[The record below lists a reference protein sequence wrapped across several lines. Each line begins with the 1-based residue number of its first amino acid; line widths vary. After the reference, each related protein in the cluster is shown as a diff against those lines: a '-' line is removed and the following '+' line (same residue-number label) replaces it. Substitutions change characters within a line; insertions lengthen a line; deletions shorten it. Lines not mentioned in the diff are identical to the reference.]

1 MARVCQKGLIIVY
14 QTNTDLSH
22 SVTPFK
28 WLYSHSL
35 LNKSNIFLLLR
46 LQLYTKVP
54 ILVHP
59 TEKLSHLIVGR
70 RILLTAIFWWASQP
84 MYAVSKIRKLAINS
98 NFKKLRVIGQVE
110 WIKRQKKRACYF
122 HLSLKKKPWNIPSS
136 LDNADENESSL
147 WKARA
152 SEKKSLD
159 LK

>member
-1 MARVCQKGLIIVY
+1 
-14 QTNTDLSH
+14 
-22 SVTPFK
+22 
-28 WLYSHSL
+28 
-35 LNKSNIFLLLR
+35 
-46 LQLYTKVP
+46 
-54 ILVHP
+54 
-59 TEKLSHLIVGR
+59 
-70 RILLTAIFWWASQP
+70 

-110 WIKRQKKRACYF
+110 WIKRQKKK
-122 HLSLKKKPWNIPSS
+122 SLLFSSIFEKKNPWNIPSS